1 MQKER
6 FGWSIEVGII
16 VESLYPYGIW
26 YYSIIL
32 HYDQSVYEIV
42 SAMFFQD
49 FKFIFYKSE
58 MSSTPTI
65 GVSVTEL

>member
-1 MQKER
+1 MV
-6 FGWSIEVGII
+6 FG
-16 VESLYPYGIW
+16 
-26 YYSIIL
+26 YSIVL
-32 HYDQSVYEIV
+32 HYNQSVYEIV